1 MALVKISA
9 LPAITSGSLSFAN
22 DVVPIVGVGSSTT
35 YKTTLNDLKGA
46 LGVRLFGDVNNVAYV
61 TGSLN
66 IEGTISTKYLARN
79 TTYTATVDDS
89 TIEVTSG
96 TFTITLYTAVGNTG
110 RNLII
115 KNGGTGVVTVDGD
128 STETI
133 DGQATI
139 TIGPDETLILQSNGN
154 NWISLNHAAGIIPF
168 SHDWTTGT
176 PADNTTYYIGNFTV
190 SQPSTVQDLTRQ
202 VRATVSGWAKEIYL
216 MVSVAGTLATSED
229 STLVLRNVTTSTQ
242 TTITTTLEHN
252 TASQQLTFTL
262 ATPLQITK
270 GDLLELRWTTPNWGT
285 NPAAVRQFGSIIV
298 H

>member
-1 MALVKISA
+1 MALVKITD
-9 LPAITSGSLSFAN
+9 LPAITSGSTQFTDDVLPLVDITAN
-22 DVVPIVGVGSSTT
+22 TT
-35 YKTTLNDLKGA
+35 NKITLNNLKGS
-46 LGVRLFGDVNNVAYV
+46 LGLGLFGEDASGAYV
-61 TGSLN
+61 TGSLD

-79 TTYTATVDDS
+79 TAYTATINDS
-89 TIEVTSG
+89 TINVTSG
-96 TFTITLYTAVGNTG
+96 TFTITLYTAFGNTG

-154 NWISLNHAAGIIPF
+154 NWISLNHAVGIIPF

-176 PADNTTYYIGNFTV
+176 PADNTTYYFGNFTV
-190 SQPSTVQDLTRQ
+190 SQPSTVQDETRQ
-202 VRATVSGWAKEIYL
+202 IRATVSGWAKEIYL
-216 MVSVAGTLATSED
+216 MVAVAGTVATSED

-242 TTITTTLEHN
+242 TTVTTTLEHN
-252 TASQQLTFTL
+252 VAGQQLTFTL

-270 GDLLELRWTTPNWGT
+270 GNILEFRWTTPAWST
-285 NPAAVRQFGSIIV
+285 NPSAIRQYGSIIV